1 MAVLSYLGILVLIP
15 LLTEAKKEPFVK
27 FHVQQGLVLLIAWVI
42 GGILFWIPVI
52 GWLLWLVIAIFSIVG
67 IVAAASG
74 KETPLPV
81 VADIAKKFKI

>member
-1 MAVLSYLGILVLIP
+1 
-15 LLTEAKKEPFVK
+15 
-27 FHVQQGLVLLIAWVI
+27 LLIAWVI